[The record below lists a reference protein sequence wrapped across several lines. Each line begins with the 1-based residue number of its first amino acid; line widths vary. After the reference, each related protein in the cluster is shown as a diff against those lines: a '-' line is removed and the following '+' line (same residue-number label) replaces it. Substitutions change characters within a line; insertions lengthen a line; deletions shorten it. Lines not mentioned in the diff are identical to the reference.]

1 MFIYKEEFIRKI
13 QKKISQSIFFLK
25 SRNKYNKKLQISLE
39 RSLYF
44 ELNDF
49 WLIDFLIFN
58 KVAKKNVGKNI
69 FILKKN
75 PFSKIILN
83 NFNREKNFDKLI
95 LFNDFSYLKNFI
107 KTFLGSIKLIIKNFF
122 FLFIKINKSK
132 KSNHLVP
139 KIGIQLKCN
148 LNEIKKFTDISW
160 INEKKINKENV
171 ILYTTK
177 ETLDKK
183 NEYNLINLKNWSP
196 NFKILNFIKTNF
208 LDLLASVSFL
218 LKNSKKNYFLSLW
231 SSTIF
236 LDFFKIYNKWFFF
249 FRENNIKVHLQ
260 RPETDIFVSASHLA
274 IDHCNGLE
282 ISHQFAGSH
291 FLRKTLS
298 TPRPKIFISW
308 GKHFYHELKKI
319 KNSDPKKAPDL
330 IFYTGYKSNFLPRE
344 FKSIEKLKKKYNPT
358 KTKVLVSVFPDSI
371 ENRSYLYS
379 KNHLLSFYK
388 HIIEILK
395 DRNDITFLLKPKND
409 VPFFYNVLKNEY
421 SKFIKKKKLFI
432 LKPNISVEQ
441 INSITDFSI
450 TFGFG
455 SAGIECES
463 IGKRNIFYL
472 PIKLSDNPF
481 YKYKLKYLISNNKES
496 LVKCI
501 DSCSKKVLPINDLKE
516 QKKLRNNLN
525 CFGDLDGHKRFS
537 EIIYKIYKTFLTNN
551 LSKDV
556 LNKCIR
562 FYKKKYGP
570 NNVIKL

>member
-13 QKKISQSIFFLK
+13 QRKISQSIFFLK

-183 NEYNLINLKNWSP
+183 NEY
-196 NFKILNFIKTNF
+196 IK
-208 LDLLASVSFL
+208 
-218 LKNSKKNYFLSLW
+218 
-231 SSTIF
+231 
-236 LDFFKIYNKWFFF
+236 
-249 FRENNIKVHLQ
+249 
-260 RPETDIFVSASHLA
+260 
-274 IDHCNGLE
+274 
-282 ISHQFAGSH
+282 
-291 FLRKTLS
+291 
-298 TPRPKIFISW
+298 
-308 GKHFYHELKKI
+308 
-319 KNSDPKKAPDL
+319 
-330 IFYTGYKSNFLPRE
+330 
-344 FKSIEKLKKKYNPT
+344 
-358 KTKVLVSVFPDSI
+358 
-371 ENRSYLYS
+371 
-379 KNHLLSFYK
+379 
-388 HIIEILK
+388 
-395 DRNDITFLLKPKND
+395 
-409 VPFFYNVLKNEY
+409 
-421 SKFIKKKKLFI
+421 
-432 LKPNISVEQ
+432 
-441 INSITDFSI
+441 
-450 TFGFG
+450 
-455 SAGIECES
+455 
-463 IGKRNIFYL
+463 
-472 PIKLSDNPF
+472 
-481 YKYKLKYLISNNKES
+481 
-496 LVKCI
+496 
-501 DSCSKKVLPINDLKE
+501 
-516 QKKLRNNLN
+516 
-525 CFGDLDGHKRFS
+525 
-537 EIIYKIYKTFLTNN
+537 
-551 LSKDV
+551 
-556 LNKCIR
+556 
-562 FYKKKYGP
+562 
-570 NNVIKL
+570 